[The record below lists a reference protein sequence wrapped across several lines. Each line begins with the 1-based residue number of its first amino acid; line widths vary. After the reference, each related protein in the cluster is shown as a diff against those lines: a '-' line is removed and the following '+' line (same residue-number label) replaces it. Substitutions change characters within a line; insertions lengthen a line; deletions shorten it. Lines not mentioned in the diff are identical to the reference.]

1 METILFLVLWETSC
15 DDVWLH
21 NDGPYELIVLHF
33 LLGVAYY
40 MEREGELSFCLDMCS
55 WIIVAY
61 LSLVAVAIT
70 IFLIYP
76 INQGSVFLDG
86 MSL

>member
-1 METILFLVLWETSC
+1 
-15 DDVWLH
+15 
-21 NDGPYELIVLHF
+21 
-33 LLGVAYY
+33 

-86 MSL
+86 MPL